1 MNHLFASRLTAATVA
16 AVAVL
21 GFGAQAAHADDIVET
36 AMGNP
41 KFSTLVTAVKAAGL
55 VNTLKGA
62 GPFTVFA
69 PTNAAFAKIP
79 AAKLKALLADKK
91 ALTAVLTYH
100 VVSGNVMKSDVA
112 KLKNGS
118 MVKTVQGTSLT
129 VKTSPAVMVNNAKV
143 IATDIKC
150 DNGVIHVIDTV
161 LMPKMTT
168 SKMGGKMMGGKM
180 NGKMAK
186 PMMAP

>member
-1 MNHLFASRLTAATVA
+1 MNTTFVSRLTAA
-16 AVAVL
+16 AVTATLAL
-21 GFGAQAAHADDIVET
+21 GFGAQAARADDIVET
-36 AMGNP
+36 AMKNP
-41 KFSTLVTAVKAAGL
+41 QFSTLVTAVKAAGL

-79 AAKLKALLADKK
+79 PAKLKALLADKK

-100 VVSGNVMKSDVA
+100 VLSGEVMAADVV
-112 KLKNGS
+112 KMKNGS
-118 MVKTVQGTSLT
+118 MAKTVQGSSLT

-143 IATDIKC
+143 IKTDIKC

-161 LMPKMTT
+161 LMPKMTG
-168 SKMGGKMMGGKM
+168 SKMMGAKM
-180 NGKMAK
+180 GK
-186 PMMAP
+186 PMMAKPGM